1 MDLDIKR
8 LTSIKSPEAFRE
20 RMTALGLDLPFDETI
35 IRAPESPLAESLELG
50 GEKGQG
56 PRFKVGNRYCIHPM
70 EGWDATTDG
79 HPTPDL
85 VRRWR
90 RFGESGAK
98 LLWGME
104 AVAVRPDGRA
114 NPNQLMAKPEI
125 MGELVAAAHECLE
138 AHQASF
144 GTTSDLLWGFQ
155 LTHSGRFCR
164 PNDKKKLEPKLVYA
178 HPILNPKFN
187 LPMDYPVMS
196 DDDIRDLIEHYV
208 KAAVLA
214 DKAGV
219 PFVDIKQCHGYL
231 GHEFLSAFTRPGP
244 YGGEALENRTRFSRE
259 IIAGIRQAAP
269 KLIIGVRL
277 SAFDFVPFKPDPIQA
292 KGGNLGPGTPEA
304 YSHCLPYR
312 YGFGINRESPVEFDL
327 REPAQYLRLLKSWG
341 VSIVNITAGSPYYNP
356 HIQRPALFPP
366 SDGYQP
372 SEDPMINVERQ
383 IQVVRQLKS
392 MAPEMPLV
400 SSALTYL
407 QEYIPQVAQA
417 LVREGWTDF
426 AGIGRMVLS
435 YPRLIADSLEK
446 GTLETKYIC
455 RTFSDCTTAP
465 RNGVKSGCYP
475 LDDYYRNSKEGEQ
488 VRQMKKDQREKLKS
502 VQETK
507 TGTI

>member
-1 MDLDIKR
+1 MELDIKR
-8 LTSIKSPEAFRE
+8 LTSIKTPSAFRE
-20 RMTALGLDLPFDETI
+20 RMAALALDLPIDETI
-35 IRAPESPLAESLELG
+35 LKAPESPLAQTIDLG
-50 GEKGQG
+50 G
-56 PRFKVGNRYCIHPM
+56 FKVGNRYCIHPM
-70 EGWDATTDG
+70 EGWDATSDG

-85 VRRWR
+85 IRRWR

-98 LLWGME
+98 FMWGME

-125 MGELVAAAHECLE
+125 MGELRRAADECLAAH
-138 AHQASF
+138 AASF

-178 HPILNPKFN
+178 HPILNRKFN
-187 LPMDYPVMS
+187 LPMDYPVMT

-214 DKAGV
+214 EKAGV

-231 GHEFLSAFTRPGP
+231 GHEFLSAFTRKGP
-244 YGGEALENRTRFSRE
+244 YGGEALEDRTRFARE
-259 IIAGIRQAAP
+259 IIQGIRQAAP
-269 KLIIGVRL
+269 KLILGVRL
-277 SAFDFVPFKPDPIQA
+277 SAFDFVPFKPDSTQA
-292 KGGNLGPGTPEA
+292 VGGNLGPGMPEEFD
-304 YSHCLPYR
+304 HCLPYK
-312 YGFGINRESPVEFDL
+312 YGFGINRNNPVEFDL
-327 REPAQYLRLLKSWG
+327 TEPIQYLKLLKSWG
-341 VSIVNITAGSPYYNP
+341 VSVVNVSAGSPYYNP

-372 SEDPMINVERQ
+372 AEDPIINVERQ
-383 IQVVRQLKS
+383 IQVVRKLKAG
-392 MAPEMPLV
+392 APEMPLV
-400 SSALTYL
+400 SSGLTYL

-446 GTLETKYIC
+446 GTLETKFIC

-465 RNGVKSGCYP
+465 RNGVKSGCFP
-475 LDDYYRNSKEGEQ
+475 LDEYYRNSKEGEQ
-488 VRQMKKDQREKLKS
+488 VRQIKKDQKENLKS
-502 VQETK
+502 VQTARVPA
-507 TGTI
+507 